1 MTLVKTAVEAEGVF
15 QLCIKITN
23 WISKI
28 NMEEKV
34 DTRIKAW
41 QSLFPSTRNTSRQ
54 CLKLPLYPH
63 KVISKSNGGRESCIT
78 KVARSHNPAS
88 ILGIICTSRWRGGR
102 EFELSATEIEWEE
115 SGPVDD
121 SEMSLAGADF
131 SGRERERGCL
141 ALAEL

>member
-1 MTLVKTAVEAEGVF
+1 MGCPWSSLNVQGTGNPL
-15 QLCIKITN
+15 
-23 WISKI
+23 
-28 NMEEKV
+28 
-34 DTRIKAW
+34 TRIKAW
-41 QSLFPSTRNTSRQ
+41 QSLFPSTRITSRQ

-88 ILGIICTSRWRGGR
+88 ILGIICTSRWRGGQ

>member
-1 MTLVKTAVEAEGVF
+1 MPKSKNFGCCCAAAFQIFTRGFGGRNGKT
-15 QLCIKITN
+15 
-23 WISKI
+23 
-28 NMEEKV
+28 V

-41 QSLFPSTRNTSRQ
+41 QSLFPSTRITSRQ